1 MRVLRCGAVA
11 VVLAV
16 GLGAARADEPSDAAV
31 AVAAMSVEEVIAAL
45 KQPGVT
51 PERVT
56 ELEKAIGDG
65 DSPRQRFAR
74 ALVAGLRAEW
84 VAARDAYRRL
94 AKDEPGVA
102 EYQARLGTAVFMTI
116 GGASSV
122 DQFSLA
128 REGRAAYEATLEID
142 PNQIEPRVGL
152 AQYFIN
158 APAIAGG
165 SYRKAREQGEALLE
179 IPGGAFR
186 GRMVL
191 AQVAQ
196 AKEDWDEMAS
206 QYVAAESA
214 EGEGASA
221 MAAKKAHASA
231 LLRSKKDAEAA
242 LAMATKAEEA
252 TLTEDADLMAIRGL
266 ALVELERWAEAR
278 PVLVR
283 VIEMN
288 PKARRSR
295 IALGR
300 AMEGLGKW
308 AEAKAAYAAYLEQFP
323 EGEQADD
330 AKAGIRRAERK
341 LR

>member
-1 MRVLRCGAVA
+1 MRVLTCGVVA

-16 GLGAARADEPSDAAV
+16 GLGAARADGPAQNAA
-31 AVAAMSVEEVIAAL
+31 AVAAMSIEDVIAAL
-45 KQPGVT
+45 KRPGVT
-51 PERVT
+51 PEKVT
-56 ELEKAIGDG
+56 ELEKAIGEG
-65 DSPRQRFAR
+65 DSARQRFAR

-84 VAARDAYRRL
+84 VVARDAYRRL
-94 AKDEPGVA
+94 AKDEPDVA

-116 GGASSV
+116 NGASSV

-128 REGRAAYEATLEID
+128 REGRAAYEAALEID

-158 APAIAGG
+158 APAVVGG
-165 SYRKAREQGEALLE
+165 SYRKARAQGEALLE

-186 GRMVL
+186 GRMIL

-196 AKEDWDEMAS
+196 AKEEWEEMAS

-221 MAAKKAHASA
+221 LAAKKAHASA
-231 LLRSKKDAEAA
+231 LLRAKKDPEAA
-242 LAMATKAEEA
+242 LALATKAEEA
-252 TLTEDADLMAIRGL
+252 TLTEDADLLAIRGL
-266 ALVELERWAEAR
+266 SLAELERWAEAR

-288 PKARRSR
+288 PKSRRSR

-300 AMEGLGKW
+300 SLEGLGEW
-308 AEAKAAYAAYLEQFP
+308 AEAKAVYTAYLEQFP

-330 AKAGIRRAERK
+330 AKAGIKRADRK